1 MTNRISS
8 RSTLLAALFSIA
20 SIAPITAGATIVE
33 IQTDMGSFKVNLYD
47 NDTPATVANFLAYVN
62 SGAYTN
68 SVIHRSASNF
78 VIQSG
83 GYTFDTDLPLDEIPT
98 TSPVTNE
105 PVFSNVRGT
114 IAMAKNASDP
124 NSATSQ
130 WFINLTNNSANLDSQ
145 NSGFT
150 AFGEVIFDDS
160 VDGMDVVDAIAALR
174 VFAFSAPFDNLPLQ
188 NYSIADY
195 DNNVPVVEDN
205 LVIVEMIVV
214 ADSTVD
220 SAAGLNPP
228 RNNANSGSSGSGGG
242 GGGGALNTWA
252 TRMLLTLLLGRP
264 VARRLAWKSS

>member
-160 VDGMDVVDAIAALR
+160 VDGMDVVDEIRFVETGAQ
-174 VFAFSAPFDNLPLQ
+174 D
-188 NYSIADY
+188 
-195 DNNVPVVEDN
+195 VPVEPVFIESVE
-205 LVIVEMIVV
+205 VH
-214 ADSTVD
+214 
-220 SAAGLNPP
+220 
-228 RNNANSGSSGSGGG
+228 
-242 GGGGALNTWA
+242 
-252 TRMLLTLLLGRP
+252 
-264 VARRLAWKSS
+264 